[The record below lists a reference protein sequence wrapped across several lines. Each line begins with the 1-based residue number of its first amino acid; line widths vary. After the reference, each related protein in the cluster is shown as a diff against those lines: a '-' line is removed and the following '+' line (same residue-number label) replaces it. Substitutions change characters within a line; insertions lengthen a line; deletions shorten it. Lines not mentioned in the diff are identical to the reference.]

1 MTNRF
6 TEKAQHAL
14 EAALREATR
23 LGHTYVGSEHLLLGL
38 LADHTS
44 ISYTVLTGRGVE
56 AENICRALV
65 DLSGEGRDSH
75 VTPADMTPRMRK
87 ILTAAGTLARRY
99 GRALVGSEHL
109 LFALLSVGDCVAIR
123 LLSSLGI
130 DTDALRRDASAY
142 LTASLCKDDA
152 TPQGE
157 EEAAGAARPARRN
170 DTRPRNERERK
181 DAEPASPESI
191 PGAPTLSRYGKD
203 LTAAARAG
211 LIDPVIGREA
221 ETERL
226 IQILT
231 RRQKNNPCL
240 VGEPGVG
247 KTAVVEG
254 LAKRL
259 ADGKVPDALQG
270 HMIVTVDIPGMLA
283 GAKYRGEFEERLKSV
298 MAEVSRLPS
307 VILFIDEMH
316 TIVGAGAAEGA
327 VDAANILKPA
337 LARGEIHVIGATTE
351 TEYRLHIE
359 KDAALE
365 RRFQAVT
372 VTEPDEKAAL
382 AILRGLRSRYEAH
395 HGLLI
400 TEEAIEAAV
409 TLSIRYLPDRHL
421 PDKALDLLDEAAS
434 RRRLAAIPRAKD
446 DASNEASVLAEA
458 KESALRA
465 GDLAEAARIATKEK
479 AILSD
484 AQEKDSDLHI
494 ESAESVPP
502 VQVSGEDV
510 AAVLTQWTGIPVSRL
525 MDSESERLGRLEKD
539 LSDVVVGQSAA
550 ISGIARAIRRS
561 RLGLSDPR
569 RPIGSFLFTG
579 PSGVGK
585 TALCRALSASL
596 FGDER
601 ALIRFD
607 MSEYMEKHSVSRLI
621 GSPPG
626 YVGHEEGGRLTEQV
640 RRRPYSVLLF
650 DEIEKAHPAIF
661 DLLLQVLDNGMLT
674 DSTGRHVDFR
684 NTVIILTSNLGSDSS
699 SHRSVGF
706 GTSEQ
711 TSADLDRLKAMTAVR
726 ETFRP
731 EFLNRLDAII
741 PFSPLSHDHAR
752 EITKRILNEL
762 AERARTPGLTLLY
775 DNDVVAHIV
784 SNGFE
789 AASGAR
795 SLHRAAVQMVE
806 DPLTSA
812 LISGELR
819 AGDCVRL
826 TVRDGKIVLEKE
838 NQ

>member
-14 EAALREATR
+14 EAALREATH

-38 LADHTS
+38 LADRAS
-44 ISYTVLTGRGVE
+44 ISYNVLAARGVE
-56 AENICRALV
+56 SEAICRALV
-65 DLSGEGRDSH
+65 ELSGEGNDSH
-75 VTPADMTPRMRK
+75 VTPADMTPRVRK

-99 GRALVGSEHL
+99 GRVLVGSEHL

-123 LLSSLGI
+123 LLASLGT
-130 DTDALRRDASAY
+130 DVDALRRDTSAY
-142 LTASLCKDDA
+142 LNCRPNTEETA
-152 TPQGE
+152 THE
-157 EEAAGAARPARRN
+157 EETLTSSRPARRGEGR
-170 DTRPRNERERK
+170 TRNERERK
-181 DAEPASPESI
+181 ENDPSTIETI

-254 LAKRL
+254 LARRL
-259 ADGKVPDALQG
+259 VDGQVPDALRG
-270 HMIVTVDIPGMLA
+270 HVIVTVDIPGMLA

-298 MAEVSRLPS
+298 MAEVARLPS
-307 VILFIDEMH
+307 VILFIDEVH

-372 VTEPDEKAAL
+372 VNEPDADAAL
-382 AILRGLRSRYEAH
+382 AILRGLRPRYESH
-395 HGLLI
+395 HGLSI
-400 TEEAIEAAV
+400 TDEALQAAV
-409 TLSIRYLPDRHL
+409 ALSVRYLPDRHL
-421 PDKALDLLDEAAS
+421 PDKALDLLDEAAA
-434 RRRLAAIPRAKD
+434 RRRLAALPHTGEQTNENEGEFARAK
-446 DASNEASVLAEA
+446 EA
-458 KESALRA
+458 ALRT
-465 GDLAEAARIATKEK
+465 GDLAEAARLAAEERASCANQARATETFEKEVS
-479 AILSD
+479 A
-484 AQEKDSDLHI
+484 ATNLHVT
-494 ESAESVPP
+494 E
-502 VQVSGEDV
+502 EDI

-525 MDSESERLGRLEKD
+525 MEDESERLGRLEED
-539 LSDVVVGQSAA
+539 LGRIVVGQAAA
-550 ISGIARAIRRS
+550 IAGVARAIRRS

-585 TALCRALSASL
+585 TALCRALSATL

-661 DLLLQVLDNGMLT
+661 DLLLQVLDDGTLT

-684 NTVIILTSNLGSDSS
+684 NTVIILTSNLGSGAS

-706 GTSEQ
+706 GTSGE
-711 TSADLDRLKAMTAVR
+711 TTADFERSKAMAAVR
-726 ETFRP
+726 ESFRP
-731 EFLNRLDAII
+731 EFLNRLDAVI
-741 PFSPLSHDHAR
+741 PFSPLSPDNAR
-752 EITKRILNEL
+752 EIAERILFDL
-762 AERARTPGLTLLY
+762 AERARTPGLNLLY
-775 DNDVVAHIV
+775 DEEVIAHIA
-784 SNGFE
+784 SRGFE
-789 AASGAR
+789 AVGGAR
-795 SLHRAAVQMVE
+795 SLHRAAVEMVE
-806 DPLTSA
+806 DPLTTA
-812 LISGELR
+812 LIRGELR

-826 TVRDGKIVLEKE
+826 IVRDGVVALEKE
-838 NQ
+838 NR